1 MKLNHVIQNVQ
12 NHLVQKMKRKKVSM
26 HKLIY
31 IIILVSFS
39 FNYGVGDIVSISDQN
54 VTKETCYAGNSYEV
68 GDDWKLAD
76 WNGSLN
82 GGDYNVI
89 FIDMSTTW

>member
-1 MKLNHVIQNVQ
+1 MLRFLFVI
-12 NHLVQKMKRKKVSM
+12 
-26 HKLIY
+26 IFF
-31 IIILVSFS
+31 SFS
-39 FNYGVGDIVSISDQN
+39 FSYGVGDIVSVSDQN
-54 VTKETCYAGNSYEV
+54 VVKETCYAGNGYNV

-89 FIDMSTTW
+89 FIDMSATW

>member
-1 MKLNHVIQNVQ
+1 MFRFLYVI
-12 NHLVQKMKRKKVSM
+12 LFF
-26 HKLIY
+26 
-31 IIILVSFS
+31 SFS
-39 FNYGVGDIVSISDQN
+39 FNYGVGDIVSVSDQN
-54 VTKETCYAGNSYEV
+54 VVKETCYAGNGYNV

-89 FIDMSTTW
+89 FIDMSATW

>member
-1 MKLNHVIQNVQ
+1 MRLNHAIQNVQ
-12 NHLVQKMKRKKVSM
+12 NHLVQKIRKRVSM

-31 IIILVSFS
+31 IIILFSFS

-54 VTKETCYAGNSYEV
+54 VTKETCYAGNGYEV

-82 GGDYNVI
+82 GGHYNVI